1 MDYDL
6 SEEQKMMKQAARKF
20 LSKECP
26 SEFVRKMAEDERG
39 YTDELWKGMADLGWM
54 GLLLPEEYG
63 GFGGQFLDLAV
74 LLSEMGYSCLPGPFF
89 SSAVLGGLTLVKAGN
104 HEQKAK
110 ILPELAAGERLLT
123 LALVE
128 KDGTCQPEGI
138 NLDAKPQ
145 GDRYIMNGTKLFVPD
160 AHVADTIICVAR
172 TDKDTTDPS
181 QGLTLFLLD
190 AKTSGVRIEL
200 LHTMAGDKFCE
211 VFFDQVAVPKD
222 KILGESGRAWAVLD
236 PIVKM
241 AAVAKSAEMCG
252 VGERVMDLA
261 IPWIKERVQF
271 GRPVGAFQAVQH
283 HCANMLTYLDTMRFM
298 TYQAAWRISADL
310 PFDRAASACKAWVGD
325 ACRSLVGLG
334 HQVMGGIGFM
344 EEHDLQLYFKRAT
357 AAPQM
362 FGDPDFHREIV
373 AREMGL

>member
-26 SEFVRKMAEDERG
+26 SEFVRKMAEDEKG
-39 YTDELWKGMADLGWM
+39 YTPELWKGMADLGWM

-104 HEQKAK
+104 QEQKTK

-123 LALVE
+123 LSLVE
-128 KDGTCQPEGI
+128 QDGTCQPEGI

-145 GDRYIMNGTKLFVPD
+145 GDRYILNGTKLFVPD

-172 TDKDTTDPS
+172 TDKATTDPS
-181 QGLTLFLLD
+181 RGLTLFLVD
-190 AKTSGVRIEL
+190 AKTPGVRIEL
-200 LHTMAGDKFCE
+200 LNTMAGDKSCE
-211 VFFDQVAVPKD
+211 VVFDQVAVPKD

-236 PIVKM
+236 PILKM
-241 AAVAKSAEMCG
+241 AAVAKSAEMSG

-310 PFDRAASACKAWVGD
+310 PFDREASACKAWVGD

-334 HQVMGGIGFM
+334 HQVMGGVGFM
-344 EEHDLQLYFKRAT
+344 EEHDLQLYFKRAN
-357 AAPQM
+357 AAAQM
-362 FGDPDFHREIV
+362 FGDTDFHREIV